1 MTTSRTLAVVN
12 IGQLVTLAGPARPR
26 VGAELNE
33 LGVIRD
39 AALLIENDRIAAAGH
54 YREIQSKIPPHEV
67 VVDAQGGC
75 VTPGF
80 VDAHTHM
87 IFAGNRAA
95 EFEQRIAG
103 ASYQQIAA
111 AGGGILSTV
120 KATRAASEDDL
131 LTESRR
137 HRDWMLRAGTTTAEA
152 KSGYGLERE
161 TELRMLRVMARLN
174 AEGPMRIVPTLLA
187 AHTLPPEFAGRRDD
201 YVRWIAEELIP
212 EVRDLNL
219 ARFCDAF
226 CDDHA
231 FTVEETRT
239 VLTAARA
246 HGLELRVH
254 AEQFRPG
261 TGAALAAEMHARTA
275 DHLETAT
282 AETLNALRAAAV
294 QPVLL
299 PGSVFALARTAYPP
313 ARAMIDHGLAIVVAS
328 DFNPGSSPIPS
339 MPFIVSLA
347 CLYMG
352 LTPAEALTAAT
363 INAAWSLGLGDSI
376 GSLEAGKQ
384 ADFLIHEFTD
394 FREIAYFIAATELPR
409 VFIAGRDVTPR

>member
-1 MTTSRTLAVVN
+1 MTVSRSLAVVN

-26 VGAELNE
+26 VGAELGE
-33 LGVIRD
+33 LGLIRD
-39 AALLIENDRIAAAGH
+39 AALLIENGRIGVAGP
-54 YREIQSKIPPHEV
+54 YREIQSKIPPHAV
-67 VVDAQGGC
+67 VVDARGGC

-174 AEGPMRIVPTLLA
+174 AEGPMQIVPTLLA

-212 EVRDLNL
+212 EVADLKL

-231 FTVEETRT
+231 FTIEETRA

-261 TGAALAAEMHARTA
+261 TGAVLAAELRARTA

-282 AETLNALRAAAV
+282 GKTLNALRAAAV

-339 MPFIVSLA
+339 MPFIASLA
-347 CLYMG
+347 CLYMR

-363 INAAWSLGLGDSI
+363 INAAWSLGLADSI

-384 ADFLIHEFTD
+384 ADFLIHEFSD
-394 FREIAYFIAATELPR
+394 FREIAYFIAAAELPR

>member
-1 MTTSRTLAVVN
+1 VSRSLAVVN

-26 VGAELNE
+26 VGSELRE
-33 LGVIRD
+33 LGVIPD
-39 AALLIENDRIAAAGH
+39 AALLIEDGRLAAAGPYH
-54 YREIQSKIPPHEV
+54 EIKSKGLPHE
-67 VVDAQGGC
+67 VVDAQGRC
-75 VTPGF
+75 ITPGF

-87 IFAGNRAA
+87 VFAGNRAA

-103 ASYQQIAA
+103 VSYQQIAA

-131 LTESRR
+131 LAESRR
-137 HRDWMLRAGTTTAEA
+137 HRDWMLRSGTTTAEA
-152 KSGYGLERE
+152 KSGYGLDRA
-161 TELRMLRVMARLN
+161 TELRMLRVMGRLN
-174 AEGPMRIVPTLLA
+174 DEGPMRIVPTLLA
-187 AHTLPPEFAGRRDD
+187 AHTVPPEFADRGEE
-201 YVRWIAEELIP
+201 YVRWVVEKLIP
-212 EVRDLNL
+212 EVAAQNL

-231 FTVEETRT
+231 FTVEETRQ

-261 TGAALAAEMHARTA
+261 TGAILAAELRARTA

-282 AETLNALRAAAV
+282 ADTLHALRVAAV

-299 PGSVFALARTAYPP
+299 PGSVFALGRTAYPP
-313 ARAMIDHGLAIVVAS
+313 ARAMVEHGLAIVLAS

-363 INAAWSLGLGDSI
+363 VNAAWSLNLGGSI
-376 GSLEAGKQ
+376 GSIETGKQ

-394 FREIAYFIAATELPR
+394 FREIAYFIAAAEFPR
-409 VFIAGRDVTPR
+409 VFIAGRDVAPA

>member
-1 MTTSRTLAVVN
+1 MSRSLAVVN
-12 IGQLVTLAGPARPR
+12 IGQLVTLMGPARPR
-26 VGAELNE
+26 AGPELSE
-33 LGVIRD
+33 LGLISD
-39 AALLIENDRIAAAGH
+39 AALLVEDGQFAAVGPYH
-54 YREIQSKIPPHEV
+54 EIKSKGLPHA
-67 VVDAQGGC
+67 VVDAQGRC

-120 KATRAASEDDL
+120 TATRAASEDDL
-131 LTESRR
+131 LAGSRR
-137 HRDWMLRAGTTTAEA
+137 HRDWMLRTGTTTAEA
-152 KSGYGLERE
+152 KSGYGLERA

-187 AHTLPPEFAGRRDD
+187 AHTVPPEFAGRRDN

-212 EVRDLNL
+212 EVASLKL

-231 FTVEETRT
+231 FTVEETRK
-239 VLTAARA
+239 VLTAACA

-261 TGAALAAEMHARTA
+261 TGADLAAELRARTA
-275 DHLETAT
+275 DHLETA
-282 AETLNALRAAAV
+282 AADTLNALRAAAV

-313 ARAMIDHGLAIVVAS
+313 ARAMVEHGLAIVLAS

-352 LTPAEALTAAT
+352 LTPAEAITAAT
-363 INAAWSLGLGDSI
+363 VNAAWSLGLGNSI
-376 GSLEAGKQ
+376 GSLETGKQ

-394 FREIAYFIAATELPR
+394 FREIAYYIAAAELPH
-409 VFIAGRDVTPR
+409 VFIAGREVTSA

>member
-1 MTTSRTLAVVN
+1 MTVSRSLAVVN

-26 VGAELNE
+26 VGNE
-33 LGVIRD
+33 LRELGIIKN
-39 AALLIENDRIAAAGH
+39 AALLVENGQVTAAGPYAELKH
-54 YREIQSKIPPHEV
+54 EIPPQIEA
-67 VVDAQGGC
+67 VDAEGRC

-80 VDAHTHM
+80 VDAHTHLV
-87 IFAGNRAA
+87 FAGNRAA

-120 KATRAASEDDL
+120 KTTRAASEDDL
-131 LTESRR
+131 LKESRR
-137 HRDWMLRAGTTTAEA
+137 HRDWMLRTGTTTAEA
-152 KSGYGLERE
+152 KSGYGLERA
-161 TELRMLRVMARLN
+161 TELRMLRVMTRLN

-212 EVRDLNL
+212 EVGNL
-219 ARFCDAF
+219 QLACFCDAF

-231 FTVEETRT
+231 FTVEETRK

-261 TGAALAAEMHARTA
+261 TGAALAAELHARTA

-313 ARAMIDHGLAIVVAS
+313 ARAMVEHGLAIVLAS

-363 INAAWSLGLGDSI
+363 VNAAWSLGLGDSI
-376 GSLEAGKQ
+376 GSLETGKQ

-394 FREIAYFIAATELPR
+394 FREIAYFIATAELPR
-409 VFIAGRDVTPR
+409 VFIAGWDVTPG